1 MNETAKLHFNEGV
14 RYSLQSDEQASKL
27 NFRRSMDLAGI
38 AVKEFG
44 IALTADSNNQVIL
57 QAKGYALRQKG
68 DLPESADI
76 FEALIESKP
85 DQVENYYQLS
95 LCCFENSMVETG
107 IQTFNEAIE
116 ISKDSQLIQRL
127 CFDLGTIG
135 LKFMFFAHDCLQM
148 NNIKAFREIAN
159 SALIM
164 INGGL
169 SFESRNARL
178 IHVRK
183 LIVDD
188 IENVKDQ

>member
-1 MNETAKLHFNEGV
+1 MNETAKFHFNEGV

-68 DLPESADI
+68 DLLESADI

-85 DQVENYYQLS
+85 NQVENHYQLS

-107 IQTFNEAIE
+107 IQTFNDAIK

-159 SALIM
+159 SALIL